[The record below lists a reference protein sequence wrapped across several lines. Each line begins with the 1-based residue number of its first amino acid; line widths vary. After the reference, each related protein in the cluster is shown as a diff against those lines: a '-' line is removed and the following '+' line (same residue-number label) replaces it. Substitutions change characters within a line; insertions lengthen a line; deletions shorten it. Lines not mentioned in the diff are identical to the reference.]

1 MTVKRVRFIQELLR
15 FVGLEGRVHLEWISS
30 AEAGKFVQVVTE
42 FTETIR
48 RLGPNP
54 IQRTVRPFKASGPRR
69 LGTSSAPSEAET
81 DAESSE
87 EPAAASHL

>member
-54 IQRTVRPFKASGPRR
+54 IQRTVRPFKAPGPRR
-69 LGTSSAPSEAET
+69 LDTFGARPTAET
-81 DAESSE
+81 DAVGRKK
-87 EPAAASHL
+87 PAAVGQH